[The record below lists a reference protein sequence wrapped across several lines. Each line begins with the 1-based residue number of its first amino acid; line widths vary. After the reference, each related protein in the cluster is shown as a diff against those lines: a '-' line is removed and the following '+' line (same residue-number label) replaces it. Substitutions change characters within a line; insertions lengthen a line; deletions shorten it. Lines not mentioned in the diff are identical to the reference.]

1 MQPGGLLRRILC
13 ICIFVTTHK
22 LIANTMKIIFYILP
36 VLAGMT
42 IAVQS
47 GINAQ
52 LRVAVNNP
60 MLAAFISFLGGTV
73 VLAAI
78 LLFSKQAIPSLAT
91 FGTISWYKFM
101 GGLLGVFVV
110 TNAIVSVQQIG
121 AANMYV
127 LIVGGQLL
135 AALIMDHFGVLG
147 LRQNPVTLQKLL
159 GILFLFAGVYLV
171 NKNK

>member
-1 MQPGGLLRRILC
+1 
-13 ICIFVTTHK
+13 
-22 LIANTMKIIFYILP
+22 MKIIFYILP
-36 VLAGMT
+36 VLAGMA
-42 IAVQS
+42 IALQS

-73 VLAAI
+73 ILGLI
-78 LLFSKQAIPSLAT
+78 LLFSKQAIPSLAAFSNIT
-91 FGTISWYKFM
+91 WYKYI

-121 AANMYV
+121 AANMYM
-127 LIVGGQLL
+127 LIIGGQLL
-135 AALIMDHFGVLG
+135 AALIMDHLGVLG
-147 LRQNPVTLQKLL
+147 LRQNPVTLQKML
-159 GILFLFAGVYLV
+159 GILFLVVGVYLF